1 MRISDGSSDVCSSDL
16 AVEPVTVGDRD
27 RRKPPLARSLCN
39 GFGVDR
45 PFEHRVAGKDA
56 KRNEGAVGHRGT
68 LGGRGD
74 SGKGQ
79 LSPLLFIRPVNIL
92 TGFERRISKVRPHVT
107 CAKKGWSCSIAITAE
122 TKSNLGILMA
132 GRHRYIFMV
141 VGALDRKST
150 RLNSSH

>member
-27 RRKPPLARSLCN
+27 SRKPPLARSLCN

-56 KRNEGAVGHRGT
+56 KRNEGAVGNRGS

-79 LSPLLFIRPVNIL
+79 LSLLLLIWPVHHY
-92 TGFERRISKVRPHVT
+92 TGFDWRIRKVRHHV
-107 CAKKGWSCSIAITAE
+107 SRAE
-122 TKSNLGILMA
+122 KYEPYGIEE
-132 GRHRYIFMV
+132 
-141 VGALDRKST
+141 T
-150 RLNSSH
+150 

>member
-79 LSPLLFIRPVNIL
+79 LSPLLFIRPV
-92 TGFERRISKVRPHVT
+92 
-107 CAKKGWSCSIAITAE
+107 
-122 TKSNLGILMA
+122 
-132 GRHRYIFMV
+132 
-141 VGALDRKST
+141 DRKSVVEGKSVSVSVDIG
-150 RLNSSH
+150 RRRILKNKKN